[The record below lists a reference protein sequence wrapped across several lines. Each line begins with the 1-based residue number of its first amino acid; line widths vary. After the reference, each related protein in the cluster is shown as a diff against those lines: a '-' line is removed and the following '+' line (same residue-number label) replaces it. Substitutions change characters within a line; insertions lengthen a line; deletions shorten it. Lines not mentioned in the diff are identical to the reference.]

1 MKPQDIVILAKLISF
16 SEKDLEWSQNSIAVE
31 LCLSPSQINASLKRL
46 VESGLITPYHSRS
59 KPFPILQACE
69 EFFIHGFKYCFP
81 AKIGQITRGI
91 ATSYAAPPLNS
102 EIVIGN
108 DPVPVWPS
116 AIGNIRGV
124 ELIPL
129 YPCVPESIQKYPD
142 EIFYKILTLLD
153 AIRSGRARERNIAVQ
168 KISEILK

>member
-1 MKPQDIVILAKLISF
+1 
-16 SEKDLEWSQNSIAVE
+16 
-31 LCLSPSQINASLKRL
+31 
-46 VESGLITPYHSRS
+46 
-59 KPFPILQACE
+59 
-69 EFFIHGFKYCFP
+69 
-81 AKIGQITRGI
+81 
-91 ATSYAAPPLNS
+91 
-102 EIVIGN
+102 VIGN